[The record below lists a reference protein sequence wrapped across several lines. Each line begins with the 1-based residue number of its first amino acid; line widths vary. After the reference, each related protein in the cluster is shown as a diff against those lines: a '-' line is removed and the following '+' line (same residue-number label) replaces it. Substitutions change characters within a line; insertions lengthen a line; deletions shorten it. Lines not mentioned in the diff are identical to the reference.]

1 MSGISQSLLG
11 SAALLGVVLLVVVTL
26 GALGSLVLVA
36 KALIQLLSEAL
47 GALKVLIAD
56 ISQARTRQDGHQSAI
71 MAEILAAKTFTET
84 RDLQAT
90 AGILGHH
97 AHHEQ
102 SQPAGQPPPGPT
114 MEPIPQGDIGPH
126 VGEDFV
132 LPGEEML
139 RESPPDGAEG

>member
-1 MSGISQSLLG
+1 MSGISPLLLG
-11 SAALLGVVLLVVVTL
+11 SAALLGAVLLVVITL

-36 KALIQLLSEAL
+36 KALIKLQSEAL

-56 ISQARTRQDGHQSAI
+56 ISQARVRQDGHQSAI

-102 SQPAGQPPPGPT
+102 AQPAGQPAPGPT

-132 LPGEEML
+132 MPGEEML
-139 RESPPDGAEG
+139 KEPPSGGEEG